1 MPVRLGYSGI
11 AETTTTAY
19 MKKYMVVEC
28 IKDGQYDAVY
38 DRFDKQ
44 GRMLPDGLSYLES
57 WTSREKNVCYQLMET
72 DSESLFDEWVSRWSD
87 LVDLEIV
94 PLD

>member
-1 MPVRLGYSGI
+1 MTHYFGNP
-11 AETTTTAY
+11 
-19 MKKYMVVEC
+19 MKKYMVVER
-28 IKDGQYDAVY
+28 IKEGKYDAVY
-38 DRFDKQ
+38 QRFDER
-44 GRMLPDGLSYLES
+44 GRMLPEGLLYLES

-72 DSESLFDEWVSRWSD
+72 DAEALFDEWVGQWSD